1 MGRTILSL
9 GGCVVGVVVMVVAV
23 VMNEV
28 GQAGEKADVRLES
41 DGTRGVRLDETS

>member
-1 MGRTILSL
+1 MMGRTILSL
-9 GGCVVGVVVMVVAV
+9 GGCVVGVVV

-41 DGTRGVRLDETS
+41 DGIRGVRLDETS

>member
-9 GGCVVGVVVMVVAV
+9 GGCVVAV

-28 GQAGEKADVRLES
+28 GQAGGKADVRLES